1 MNQRAKRLFLWVHI
15 GVLALLL
22 LFPLYRFL
30 AGLLPKTLPEC
41 FLHDFLFLYCP
52 FCGGTRALSALLS
65 LHLAE
70 SLRANLL
77 VLPAVIALLCL
88 DLRALFRLRRGER
101 TLYPIPTWLWILLL
115 AILLLY
121 GVLRNLLMIRFGYDP
136 LGDLGW
142 FWNR

>member
-15 GVLALLL
+15 GALALIL

-30 AGLLPKTLPEC
+30 TGFLPKTLPGC

-65 LHLAE
+65 FHLLE

-77 VLPAVIALLCL
+77 VLPSAIALLCL
-88 DLRALFRLRRGER
+88 DLRALLRLRRGER
-101 TLYPIPTWLWILLL
+101 TLYPIPAWLWVVLL
-115 AILLLY
+115 ATLLLY
-121 GVLRNLLMIRFGYDP
+121 GLLRNLLMIRFGYDP